1 MSLLAWRRAP
11 HVGRQAVVLLHPWAA
26 DAGLFAEAGLT
37 AALEEAGLA
46 PLAPDLPG
54 HGGSAELGVPDG
66 ADPAAWSAAILARDL
81 ATLGVERPAVLG
93 AAEGGM
99 VAAHLAV
106 GGEVGVDRLVLL
118 ACDDRGRPPYATEA
132 ARALRDPRARLWTPE
147 ASALVATA
155 RAGRAHDRATLAT
168 WLERATWPSAA
179 RFGVLRAPVLVAVG
193 ADDPLRPRAPALAR
207 LFHEGHLATAPG
219 QGAAILAEAGLH
231 ASLVSFLTHD
241 AP

>member
-11 HVGRQAVVLLHPWAA
+11 HVGRRAVVLVHPWAA
-26 DAGLFAEAGLT
+26 EAAIFAESGLT

-54 HGGSAELGVPDG
+54 HGGSAELSVPRG
-66 ADPAAWSAAILARDL
+66 ADPAAWSAEAVARDL
-81 ATLGVERPAVLG
+81 ATLGVAAPAVLG
-93 AAEGGM
+93 VGEGGM

-106 GGEVGVDRLVLL
+106 ACEAGVDRLVLL
-118 ACDDRGRPPYATEA
+118 ACDDRGRPAQAAEA
-132 ARALRDPRARLWTPE
+132 AEALRDPHARLWTPE
-147 ASALVATA
+147 ASSLVATA
-155 RAGRAHDRATLAT
+155 RAGRSHDRATLAA
-168 WLERATWPSAA
+168 WLDGATWPSAA
-179 RFGVLRAPVLVAVG
+179 RLGALRAPVLVAVG

-219 QGAAILAEAGLH
+219 QGTAILGEPRLH
-231 ASLVSFLTHD
+231 TSLVSFLTRD

>member
-11 HVGRQAVVLLHPWAA
+11 HVGRRAVVLVHPWAH
-26 DAGLFAEAGLT
+26 DGGVFAEAGLT

-54 HGGSAELGVPDG
+54 HGGSAELRVPDG
-66 ADPAAWSAAILARDL
+66 ADPAAWSAGILARDL
-81 ATLGVERPAVLG
+81 ATLGVG
-93 AAEGGM
+93 AAAVVGVGEGGM

-106 GGEVGVDRLVLL
+106 AADARVDRLVLL
-118 ACDDRGRPPYATEA
+118 ACDDRGRPAQAAEA
-132 ARALRDPRARLWTPE
+132 AQALRDPQARLWTPE

-155 RAGRAHDRATLAT
+155 RAGRSHDRATLAA
-168 WLERATWPSAA
+168 WLEKATWPSAA
-179 RFGVLRAPVLVAVG
+179 RLGALRAPALVAVG
-193 ADDPLRPRAPALAR
+193 ADDPLRSRAPALAR

-219 QGAAILAEAGLH
+219 QGTAILAEASLH